1 MLEFPLTQGK
11 VVLIDDQDRE
21 LLLPYKWYA
30 AMFRKTWYAFASE
43 AGESRP
49 RNLYMH
55 RLIMGMPEGLEVGHV
70 DGDGLNNRRDN
81 LRLATHMQ
89 NLTNQRVNAAN
100 TSGYRGVTWNKRRM
114 QWMAQTKHFG
124 KHIHF
129 GYHDNLV
136 DAAVAYD
143 KGMRAIHGPH
153 CHSNFPEE
161 VSVAEGRLV

>member
-1 MLEFPLTQGK
+1 MMPHTTREIPLSQGK
-11 VVLIDDQDRE
+11 VAMVDDGDYNLVSVHTWHTFRAH
-21 LLLPYKWYA
+21 KSWYA
-30 AMFRKTWYAFASE
+30 RSSQTI
-43 AGESRP
+43 
-49 RNLYMH
+49 YMH
-55 RLIMGMPEGLEVGHV
+55 RLIMAAPEGLEVAHI

-81 LRLATHMQ
+81 LRLVTRMQ
-89 NLTNQRVNAAN
+89 NLANQRINTAN
-100 TSGYRGVTWNKRRM
+100 TSGYRGVTWHKRRM
-114 QWMAQTKHFG
+114 QWMAQTKHLG